1 MMGQELFENPHRQ
14 YELYRVTA
22 HEKLSQTLGDP
33 EEFPAE
39 RPTAEQEAAMEEV
52 LAAEPE
58 AALTY
63 DAATELWISGAE
75 DDINRLFSDRDE
87 FVDAREN
94 GDDPGA

>member
-39 RPTAEQEAAMEEV
+39 RPTAEQEAAMEGFS
-52 LAAEPE
+52 PP
-58 AALTY
+58 
-63 DAATELWISGAE
+63 SQRR
-75 DDINRLFSDRDE
+75 RLPTMPPPSC
-87 FVDAREN
+87 
-94 GDDPGA
+94 G